1 MSIMTTPQAQ
11 AIIEAFP
18 PHRCFSVR
26 EAAEVTGMSPSTTH
40 RIIREM
46 GVALQGC
53 PEDPQLSVRRGR
65 RGHIVFLPPVD
76 EE

>member
-1 MSIMTTPQAQ
+1 MSIMTTPEAQ
-11 AIIEAFP
+11 AIVEAFP
-18 PHRCFSVR
+18 PYRCFSVI
-26 EAAEVTGMSPSTTH
+26 EATEVTGLSRSTTH

-53 PEDPQLSVRRGR
+53 PEDPQLHVRRGR